1 MSISDREIRH
11 STCVSVDGVGI
22 LIVGPSG
29 SGKSTLAI
37 KLIALGAFL
46 VGDDRCLL
54 IGDERGITVERP
66 PNLPMGIEARGIGI
80 LRAPMKDNARLGL
93 IVDLGQRETER
104 LPEQRT
110 ANIMGHDIPV
120 FYDYKLDAFAQ
131 SLYIFARYGI
141 VKDL

>member
-1 MSISDREIRH
+1 MSTIDREIRH

-29 SGKSTLAI
+29 SGKSTLAM

-54 IGDERGITVERP
+54 QRDERGITVERP

-80 LRAPMKDNARLGL
+80 LRAPMKDDARLGL
-93 IVDLGQRETER
+93 IVDLGQKETER
-104 LPEQRT
+104 LPEHRT
-110 ANIMGHDIPV
+110 ANILGHEIPV

-131 SLYIFARYGI
+131 SLYIFARYGV